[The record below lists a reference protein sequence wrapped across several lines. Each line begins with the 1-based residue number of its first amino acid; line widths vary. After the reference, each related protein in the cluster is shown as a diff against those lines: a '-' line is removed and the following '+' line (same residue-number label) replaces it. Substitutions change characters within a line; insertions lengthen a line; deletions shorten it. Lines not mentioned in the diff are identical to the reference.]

1 MTDSDENLLLRDT
14 AKQVQDIATLSRDVE
29 HANNALSPIFNKEKE
44 QKRLKQAQLIGEI
57 GAQVM
62 DIVRTEGE
70 LKAQKAAEAKG
81 DSKVERP
88 KDGDSVAQW
97 EDYKKALTESPTYK
111 AEMQKY
117 GTGSDFQRAAQAA
130 TAAIQALAGG
140 DIQKA
145 IASGASPYLAQLVKD
160 VTMPKDESKATASYI
175 AANAMAHAVVGA
187 VVAQLSG
194 QDAAAG
200 ALGASSGELAARA
213 IMAKEYPGK
222 TANDLTEA
230 EKQSV
235 SALSTL
241 AAGLVS
247 GLASNST
254 ASAASGAQS
263 GRNAVENNFLSTEE
277 NRQRLSEMSF
287 CGSDSACKDGVTEK
301 FKKISDEQI
310 KSVENC
316 SSVDVCVVKAK
327 EMAELQ
333 ADYGQRIEELGEKLR
348 ANGRLNGADL
358 EEWTYLHIVTPALEA
373 GRLKA
378 IHNAQAVG
386 GSDEASQLA
395 INTIAQAGA
404 TSAAGIIGAAG
415 KSTNKTEKA
424 VSGSLS
430 GQPTKLPPNA
440 SAENIRSL
448 QRENEGAAILSQN
461 GYHVEQNPVTL
472 GAKNPDYKINGE
484 IFDNIAPKTN
494 SVRNIYDRA
503 LEKVNSGQTNN
514 VVINLADTKAN
525 VSDLQ
530 KQFHDWPIKGLD
542 KVIVIDQSG
551 KPIKIK

>member
-1 MTDSDENLLLRDT
+1 
-14 AKQVQDIATLSRDVE
+14 
-29 HANNALSPIFNKEKE
+29 
-44 QKRLKQAQLIGEI
+44 
-57 GAQVM
+57 
-62 DIVRTEGE
+62 
-70 LKAQKAAEAKG
+70 
-81 DSKVERP
+81 
-88 KDGDSVAQW
+88 
-97 EDYKKALTESPTYK
+97 
-111 AEMQKY
+111 
-117 GTGSDFQRAAQAA
+117 
-130 TAAIQALAGG
+130 
-140 DIQKA
+140 
-145 IASGASPYLAQLVKD
+145 
-160 VTMPKDESKATASYI
+160 
-175 AANAMAHAVVGA
+175 
-187 VVAQLSG
+187 
-194 QDAAAG
+194 
-200 ALGASSGELAARA
+200 SGELAARA

-254 ASAASGAQS
+254 TSAASGAQS